1 MSNGLARNCWKED
14 RRPMKRIGRARRRG
28 LGKEDWM
35 GRMDRSKPLIMMKIP
50 QDSGSVIPPKR
61 AEKKTSPKMD
71 MLIINDLTNRPY
83 CTIGK

>member
-14 RRPMKRIGRARRRG
+14 RSPKSSIGRAKKRA

-35 GRMDRSKPLIMMKIP
+35 GRMDRSKPLMMMKIP

-61 AEKKTSPKMD
+61 AEIKTSPKMD
-71 MLIINDLTNRPY
+71 MLAINGL
-83 CTIGK
+83 